1 MARAAVLHPV
11 RRILVRTAAA
21 AVLILAVFGIGF
33 LPFAGRYL
41 VYQDPLEK
49 ADAVIVLAGARVER
63 WLEGVELYRG
73 GWAPQVVISPGRIED
88 AERELRSMGIRF
100 PSDAEL
106 ARDAMLQMKVPVT
119 AVETIPES
127 LDNTAQ
133 EAAAVHQLASQRR
146 WTRLIVVTSKYHTR
160 RARFAFVREF
170 KGTNVRILMRASRY
184 DTSTPERWWRH
195 RADSRYVMSELE
207 KLIAY
212 KLGLGT

>member
-21 AVLILAVFGIGF
+21 AVLILAVSGIGF

-49 ADAVIVLAGARVER
+49 ADAVIVLAGTRVER

-73 GWAPQVVISPGRIED
+73 GWAPQIVISPGRIED

-133 EAAAVHQLASQRR
+133 EAAAVHQLASERR

-170 KGTNVRILMRASRY
+170 KGTDVRILMRASRY

-195 RADSRYVMSELE
+195 RADSRYVMSELQ

>member
-11 RRILVRTAAA
+11 RRFLVRTAAA
-21 AVLILAVFGIGF
+21 AVLILAVSCLVF

-49 ADAVIVLAGARVER
+49 ADAIIVLAGARVER

-73 GWAPQVVISPGRIED
+73 GWAPQIVISPGRVEG
-88 AERELRSMGIRF
+88 AEFALRSMGIRF

-106 ARDAMLQMKVPVT
+106 ARDAMLQMKVPVSS
-119 AVETIPES
+119 VETIPDS

-133 EAAAVHQLASQRR
+133 EAAAVHQLASERR

-160 RARFAFVREF
+160 RAGFAFVREF
-170 KGTNVRILMRASRY
+170 EGTNVRILMRASRY

>member
-1 MARAAVLHPV
+1 MARAAVLNPV